1 MKVASKKTLNLSV
14 LIEKDESGYF
24 VGTVPS
30 LRSCYTQAKTLP
42 ELYIRLQEVVKLSLE
57 IEQKLFKHTIK
68 PNQFIGVQNLE
79 FVR

>member
-1 MKVASKKTLNLSV
+1 MKVATKKTLNLSV
-14 LIEKDESGYF
+14 IIEKDESGYF

-42 ELYIRLQEVVKLSLE
+42 ELYTRLQEVVSLSLE
-57 IEQKLFKHTIK
+57 VEQKIFKRAVK
-68 PNQFIGVQNLE
+68 SNQFIGVQNLE